1 MPNQGRFPHNLSNGR
16 NSARSHVRFHT
27 SSSRICG
34 AITQC
39 LQIKGW
45 LDLWWKLLWRHHA
58 LILISFVWLQLTTF
72 LLRLALA
79 FKWSGISE
87 YDQLLRE
94 ILWSICVWS
103 SDDIC
108 ILSQSFQDWKLNI
121 TISLCSSVTTHLN
134 TDPDQAWLVS
144 AFLLPLDS

>member
-72 LLRLALA
+72 LLRLGACLQMIRNIRI
-79 FKWSGISE
+79 WSTIERNPLKYLCLMFWWCLHIISE
-87 YDQLLRE
+87 FPGLTVEHYHITLL
-94 ILWSICVWS
+94 
-103 SDDIC
+103 
-108 ILSQSFQDWKLNI
+108 LSKTRIIYIGW
-121 TISLCSSVTTHLN
+121 
-134 TDPDQAWLVS
+134 
-144 AFLLPLDS
+144 